1 MGPVEEF
8 LCMTRIYPNVSSFS
22 CVMEIYFCLK
32 DLRENNLDNIA
43 PRFGSDLDGTIE
55 KNPRHST
62 AMLRV
67 CRLRP
72 VQRWP
77 EDWMRDCPN
86 YFLSG
91 PKYIKRLFVCREKN
105 GQSLSKQHKMAEKN
119 VFLKRGG
126 RSQAHP

>member
-1 MGPVEEF
+1 MKKGVGV
-8 LCMTRIYPNVSSFS
+8 LRLNASHSNHILASSFDQ
-22 CVMEIYFCLK
+22 YQKNAK

-55 KNPRHST
+55 ENPRPGT

-67 CRLRP
+67 FRLRP

-77 EDWMRDCPN
+77 EVLDARCPS

-91 PKYIKRLFVCREKN
+91 DEKEMKEAI
-105 GQSLSKQHKMAEKN
+105 L
-119 VFLKRGG
+119 
-126 RSQAHP
+126 